1 LKKDIRSYDG
11 STALGVRR
19 TNKTSKEIT
28 MFDLSDLKGI
38 ILLSHLTDPM
48 LKKIQTITN
57 VRDYVAGEYVY
68 KAGEYAE
75 HLFAVVDGRVGL
87 ELEKTASN
95 LVRITE
101 ITRGMTFGLPSLV
114 DMERKRYLI
123 YAKVLVNTKVF
134 AWRGADLEKLF
145 FEDFEMGFY
154 FMRRIAKILNTRLET
169 TYAQI
174 AEICK

>member
-1 LKKDIRSYDG
+1 
-11 STALGVRR
+11 
-19 TNKTSKEIT
+19 
-28 MFDLSDLKGI
+28 
-38 ILLSHLTDPM
+38 
-48 LKKIQTITN
+48 
-57 VRDYVAGEYVY
+57 
-68 KAGEYAE
+68 
-75 HLFAVVDGRVGL
+75 
-87 ELEKTASN
+87 
-95 LVRITE
+95 
-101 ITRGMTFGLPSLV
+101 MTFGLPSLV

-154 FMRRIAKILNTRLET
+154 FMRRIAKILNTRLGT